1 MSDRKLRFGLI
12 GLGEIAHK
20 STGGTF
26 ARCEK
31 CVMVAGVDPVE
42 EIAASYER
50 DFGIPCG
57 TDLDALLA
65 RDDVD
70 AVVVSTPH
78 YLHAPLGIEA
88 ANAGKHVIVEKP
100 MATTLED
107 ADALITACKKNGV
120 LLSSKE
126 SGVHYQPQT
135 QRARSLIAEGAIGEV
150 MAVQITGAS
159 NKPNSYWT
167 GGYTNRVK
175 TTWRMSKEQSGGGIL
190 VMNYIYDVYRMRYVT
205 GLDVKRVFAEYDTFK
220 TDVEVKDY
228 ITVSLRFENGA
239 VGTITAGSAIP
250 GAQKSGVRGTEASGN
265 RIYGTK
271 GQIVFA
277 GQRLL
282 VYTEND
288 VEGLTKDDWTELT
301 FDDVRGDS
309 YVSYF
314 DRFAEAV
321 FEGRQ
326 PDVPGEEG
334 RKTLEVLVAAYR
346 SGELNLPVNLPL

>member
-1 MSDRKLRFGLI
+1 MSKLRFGLI

-20 STGGTF
+20 STGGIF
-26 ARCEK
+26 QRCEK
-31 CVMVAGVDPVE
+31 CQMVAGVDPVADV
-42 EIAASYER
+42 AASYEE

-57 TDLDALLA
+57 ADLETFLA

-70 AVVVSTPH
+70 AVMVSTPH
-78 YLHAPLGIEA
+78 YLHVPLGVEA
-88 ANAGKHVIVEKP
+88 AKAGKHVIVEKP

-107 ADALITACKKNGV
+107 ADALIDACKANGV

-135 QRARSLIAEGAIGEV
+135 QRARELIADGVIGDV
-150 MAVQITGAS
+150 MALQITGAS

-205 GLDVKRVFAEYDTFK
+205 GLEVKRIFAEYDTFN
-220 TDVEVKDY
+220 TDVEVEDV

-239 VGTITAGSAIP
+239 IGTIQAGSAIP
-250 GAQKSGVRGTEASGN
+250 GAKRSGVRGTETSGN
-265 RIYGTK
+265 RIQGTK

-277 GQRLL
+277 GKRLL
-282 VYTEND
+282 VFTDRD
-288 VEGLTKDDWTELT
+288 VDGLTKGDWTELT
-301 FDDVRGDS
+301 FEDVKGDS
-309 YVSYF
+309 YVTYF

-334 RKTLEVLVAAYR
+334 RKTLEVLVGAYQ
-346 SGELNLPVNLPL
+346 SGQMNQPVNLPL

>member
-1 MSDRKLRFGLI
+1 VNDRKLRFGLI
-12 GLGEIAHK
+12 GLGEIAFK
-20 STGGTF
+20 STGGIF
-26 ARCEK
+26 QRCEK
-31 CVMVAGVDPVE
+31 CEMVAGVDPVE
-42 EIAASYER
+42 DVAASYEKE
-50 DFGIPCG
+50 FGITCG
-57 TDLDALLA
+57 IDLDVKLA
-65 RDDVD
+65 RNDVD
-70 AVVVSTPH
+70 AVIVSTPH

-107 ADALITACKKNGV
+107 ADALIAACKVNGV

-135 QRARSLIAEGAIGEV
+135 QKTRSLIQDDVIGEV
-150 MAVQITGAS
+150 MGVQIAGAS

-167 GGYTNRVK
+167 GGYSNRVK

-205 GLDVKRVFAEYDTFK
+205 GLEVKRVFAEYDTFK
-220 TDVEVKDY
+220 TDVEVEDY

-250 GAQKSGVRGTEASGN
+250 GAKQSGVRGTETSGN

-277 GQRLL
+277 GKRLL
-282 VYTEND
+282 VFTESE
-288 VEGLTKDDWTELT
+288 VEGLNQDDWTELS
-301 FDDVRGDS
+301 FEDVKGDS

-321 FEGRQ
+321 FEGRK

-334 RKTLEVLVAAYR
+334 RKTLEVLVGAYK
-346 SGELNLPVNLPL
+346 SGQSNMPVNLPL